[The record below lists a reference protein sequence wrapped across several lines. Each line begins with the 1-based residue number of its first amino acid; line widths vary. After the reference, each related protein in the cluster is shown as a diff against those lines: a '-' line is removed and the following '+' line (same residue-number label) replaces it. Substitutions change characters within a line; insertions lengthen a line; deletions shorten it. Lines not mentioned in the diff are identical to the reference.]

1 MYRRRKI
8 KKNPILAGVLMTL
21 ALSVPV
27 NAAEKT
33 QEPFQKVSITNQIV
47 TQSNYSPGY
56 YQVIGTGVRFR
67 SSAGLSG
74 SVITT
79 LSKGEYLYYER
90 AAGPTVYADGYTW
103 LHCERIST
111 GQTGYVAVNYIT
123 ATTPPP
129 NAPYSIETLNK

>member
-1 MYRRRKI
+1 MKL
-8 KKNPILAGVLMTL
+8 KKSLILAGVLM
-21 ALSVPV
+21 ALILSLPV

-33 QEPFQKVSITNQIV
+33 QESFQKVNSTNQIV

-56 YQVIGTGVRFR
+56 YQVTGTGVRFR

>member
-1 MYRRRKI
+1 MNLKI
-8 KKNPILAGVLMTL
+8 PILAGIFMALTL
-21 ALSVPV
+21 SLPV

-33 QEPFQKVSITNQIV
+33 QESFQKANITNQIV
-47 TQSNYSPGY
+47 TQSGYSQGY
-56 YQVIGTGVRFR
+56 YQVTGTGVRFR
-67 SSAGLSG
+67 ASAGLSG

-123 ATTPPP
+123 ATAPPP
-129 NAPYSIETLNK
+129 NAPYSIGIVNK

>member
-1 MYRRRKI
+1 MKL
-8 KKNPILAGVLMTL
+8 KKSPILAGVLM
-21 ALSVPV
+21 ALILSLPV

-33 QEPFQKVSITNQIV
+33 QESFQKVNSTNQIV

-56 YQVIGTGVRFR
+56 YQVTGTGVRFR

-103 LHCERIST
+103 YRIGEKQWIAGNSEWVT
-111 GQTGYVAVNYIT
+111 YK
-123 ATTPPP
+123 
-129 NAPYSIETLNK
+129 E